1 MTWSRADLGH
11 TWQTMRGVCLPPRSP
26 PHVLPLPCRYTPPM
40 KFSSPPWGILVALA
54 LAVLVGL
61 GLNAWWTGLTWEAL
75 GVKDAAAFLAG
86 KEPTFT
92 DSAGMVKPVNEPG
105 AVAQVAKLGRD
116 AAQFTGQLFVRA
128 LRVAAVPIVLFSIII
143 GVASLGDP
151 RRLGRLG
158 ARTLGLFLVT
168 SVGAVTIGLLIANL
182 FKPGLLVSAEARERL
197 LAGGSKGLEA
207 ALAAAG
213 GAGAES
219 KSIWQHLLAMV
230 PTNPFEALAK
240 GDMLQVIVIAVM
252 TGGILATLPAART
265 KPLLDAC
272 DVLNDVI
279 SKVIELV
286 MKMAPVAVFC
296 LVCPVVAALGADV
309 VHALG
314 AYCLC
319 VIGGLIALLV
329 VIYAPIVAVLG
340 QRSPVAFYKGLSP
353 AMLVAFSSSSSNA
366 TLPVTLRCLIERLGV
381 SPKVANFVCP
391 VGATVNMDGTALYQ
405 GVAVVF
411 IAQVMGVDLSLSQ
424 QLSIIILATLAA
436 IGSPGIPGGSL
447 VFLIMVLQSV
457 GVPAT
462 GIALI
467 LGVDRILDM
476 CRTVVNITGDA
487 VVAAAVD
494 RMEGPPCTPPGIT
507 PVTLPGAPEA

>member
-1 MTWSRADLGH
+1 
-11 TWQTMRGVCLPPRSP
+11 
-26 PHVLPLPCRYTPPM
+26 M
-40 KFSSPPWGILVALA
+40 KIPWGILVALV
-54 LAVLVGL
+54 LAAVVGL
-61 GLNAWWTGLTWEAL
+61 AINANWSGGTWEAL
-75 GVKDAAAFLAG
+75 GVKDSAAFLAG
-86 KEPTFT
+86 KSPTFT
-92 DSAGMVKPVNEPG
+92 DASGEVKNVNEPG
-105 AVAQVAKLGRD
+105 VLAHAAKFVHE
-116 AAQFTGQLFVRA
+116 AAQFVGQLFVRA
-128 LRVAAVPIVLFSIII
+128 LRVAAVPIVLFSIIL

-151 RRLGRLG
+151 RKLGRLG

-168 SVGAVTIGLLIANL
+168 SVGAVTLGLVIANL
-182 FKPGLLVSAEARERL
+182 FKPGLLVSSEARERL
-197 LAGGSKGLEA
+197 LAGGTKGFES

-213 GAGAES
+213 ES
-219 KSIWQHLLAMV
+219 RSIWQHLLSMV

-240 GDMLQVIVIAVM
+240 GDMLQVIVVAVM
-252 TGGILATLPAART
+252 TGGILAAMPIART

-272 DVLNDVI
+272 DVLNEVI
-279 SKVIELV
+279 GKVIALV
-286 MKMAPVAVFC
+286 MKLAPVAVFC

-309 VHALG
+309 LHALG

-319 VIGGLIALLV
+319 VIGGLFSLLV
-329 VIYAPIVAVLG
+329 VMYSPIVALLG
-340 QRSPVAFYKGLSP
+340 RRSPLAFYRGLSP

-381 SPKVANFVCP
+381 SPKIANFVCP

-405 GVAVVF
+405 GVAAVF
-411 IAQVMGVDLSLSQ
+411 IAQVMGVDLSLGQ
-424 QLSIIILATLAA
+424 QVSIVMLATLAA

-457 GVPAT
+457 GVPGT

-467 LGVDRILDM
+467 LGVDRLLDM

-494 RMEGPPCTPPGIT
+494 RMENGTRNPREI
-507 PVTLPGAPEA
+507 

>member
-1 MTWSRADLGH
+1 MATFLNGQIYNSSRRGPLVRSAWLVLAVAALGVAA
-11 TWQTMRGVCLPPRSP
+11 RY
-26 PHVLPLPCRYTPPM
+26 PLGM
-40 KFSSPPWGILVALA
+40 KIPWGILVALV
-54 LAVLVGL
+54 LAAVVGL
-61 GLNAWWTGLTWEAL
+61 GLNAWWGAAAWDAL
-75 GVKDAAAFLAG
+75 GV
-86 KEPTFT
+86 
-92 DSAGMVKPVNEPG
+92 
-105 AVAQVAKLGRD
+105 RD
-116 AAQFTGQLFVRA
+116 AGLFLSGQEKTFVDDAGVVRGVNDPGVVAYGARVVIDLTSFVGQLFVRA
-128 LRVAAVPIVLFSIII
+128 LRVAAVPIVLFSIIL

-151 RRLGRLG
+151 RKLGRLG

-168 SVGAVTIGLLIANL
+168 SVSGVGLGLAIANVVE
-182 FKPGLLVSAEARERL
+182 PGLLVSAEARERL
-197 LAGGSKGLEA
+197 LAGGAKGFEG

-213 GAGAES
+213 ET
-219 KSIWQHLLAMV
+219 KSIWQHVLAMV
-230 PTNPFEALAK
+230 PTNPFEALAR
-240 GDMLQVIVIAVM
+240 GDMLQVIVVAVM
-252 TGGILATLPAART
+252 TGGILAGMPAARI
-265 KPLLDAC
+265 KPLMDAC

-279 SKVIELV
+279 GKVVALV
-286 MKMAPVAVFC
+286 MRLAPVAVFC

-309 VHALG
+309 LHALG

-319 VIGGLIALLV
+319 VVGGLVALMLAV
-329 VIYAPIVAVLG
+329 YAPIVAVLAR
-340 QRSPVAFYKGLSP
+340 RSPVAFFKGLSP

-381 SPKVANFVCP
+381 SPKIANFVCP

-411 IAQVMGVDLSLSQ
+411 IAQVMGVDLSVGQ
-424 QLSIIILATLAA
+424 QLSIVLLATLAA

-467 LGVDRILDM
+467 LGVDRLLDM
-476 CRTVVNITGDA
+476 SRTVANITGDA

-494 RMEGPPCTPPGIT
+494 RMENGMGQ
-507 PVTLPGAPEA
+507 LRRS

>member
-1 MTWSRADLGH
+1 LKSKAQRPLLTEGSGRAAGFVQRTLFSDPALTLKG
-11 TWQTMRGVCLPPRSP
+11 GSDEKPPQESTGAWAA
-26 PHVLPLPCRYTPPM
+26 RYSPPM
-40 KFSSPPWGILVALA
+40 KIPWGILVALV
-54 LAVLVGL
+54 LAALVGL
-61 GLNAWWTGLTWEAL
+61 GLNAWWGPNAWEAI
-75 GVKDAAAFLAG
+75 GIKDAGAFLSGQEMTVTDAAG
-86 KEPTFT
+86 AARPI
-92 DSAGMVKPVNEPG
+92 NEPG
-105 AVAQVAKLGRD
+105 LLAYASKLVID
-116 AAQFTGQLFVRA
+116 AASFVGQLFVRA
-128 LRVAAVPIVLFSIII
+128 LRVAAVPIVLFSIIL

-151 RRLGRLG
+151 RKLGRLG
-158 ARTLGLFLVT
+158 VRTLGLFLVT
-168 SVGAVTIGLLIANL
+168 SVAAVTIGLTIANV

-197 LAGGSKGLEA
+197 LAGGAKGFEG

-213 GAGAES
+213 DT
-219 KSIWQHLLAMV
+219 KTIWQHAIAIV
-230 PTNPFEALAK
+230 PINPFDALAR
-240 GDMLQVIVIAVM
+240 GDMLQVIIVAVM
-252 TGGILATLPAART
+252 TGGILAGMPSART

-279 SKVIELV
+279 GKVIALV
-286 MKMAPVAVFC
+286 MKLAPVAVFC

-309 VHALG
+309 LHALG

-319 VIGGLIALLV
+319 VVGGLVALMLL
-329 VIYAPIVAVLG
+329 IYAPIVALLAR
-340 QRSPVAFYKGLSP
+340 RSPAAFFKGLSP

-381 SPKVANFVCP
+381 SPKIANFVCP
-391 VGATVNMDGTALYQ
+391 VGATVNMDGTAVYQ

-411 IAQVMGVDLSLSQ
+411 IAQVVGVDLSLGQ
-424 QLSIIILATLAA
+424 QLSIVMLATLAA

-467 LGVDRILDM
+467 LGVDRLLDM
-476 CRTVVNITGDA
+476 SRTVANITGDA

-494 RMEGPPCTPPGIT
+494 RMEHSTAQPRGF
-507 PVTLPGAPEA
+507 

>member
-1 MTWSRADLGH
+1 
-11 TWQTMRGVCLPPRSP
+11 MRI
-26 PHVLPLPCRYTPPM
+26 
-40 KFSSPPWGILVALA
+40 PWGILVALV
-54 LAVLVGL
+54 LAVVVGL
-61 GLNAWWTGLTWEAL
+61 GINAWWSSLTWEMV

-86 KEPTFT
+86 KQPTFT
-92 DSAGMVKPVNEPG
+92 DGAGVARPVNEPG
-105 AVAQVAKLGRD
+105 VMAHAVKLGCE
-116 AAQFTGQLFVRA
+116 AASFVGQLFVRA
-128 LRVAAVPIVLFSIII
+128 LRVAAVPIVLFSIIV

-151 RRLGRLG
+151 RKLGRLG
-158 ARTLGLFLVT
+158 VKTLGLFLVT
-168 SVGAVTIGLLIANL
+168 SVGAVTIGLTIANL

-197 LAGGSKGLEA
+197 LAGGTKGFES

-213 GAGAES
+213 AEN

-230 PTNPFEALAK
+230 PTNPFDALAK

-279 SKVIELV
+279 GKVIAMV

-296 LVCPVVAALGADV
+296 LVCPVVAALGTDV

-319 VIGGLIALLV
+319 AIGGLIALLTLM
-329 VIYAPIVAVLG
+329 YAPIVALLAR
-340 QRSPVAFYKGLSP
+340 RSPLGFYKGLSP

-405 GVAVVF
+405 GVATVF

-424 QLSIIILATLAA
+424 QVSIVMLATLAA

-457 GVPAT
+457 GVPPT

-494 RMEGPPCTPPGIT
+494 RMEHGPGKPQE
-507 PVTLPGAPEA
+507 L